1 MRNRLELVTGRA
13 PGKVGQV
20 LRPATPLDAPR
31 LVAMFDRCSSATRYA
46 RFMSPLRNFP
56 AAHLVDVVKSSR
68 IRRSWVIEDLGSG
81 EVVGVGS
88 WFRNQPEA
96 AEVGLLIEDAFQ
108 HQGLGTALLDELA
121 TTALDEGITTFVGHT
136 VADARHV
143 HRMLRDLG
151 PTTIEG
157 SGTSRTLRTILDDE
171 AAGESLCR
179 FA

>member
-1 MRNRLELVTGRA
+1 M
-13 PGKVGQV
+13 
-20 LRPATPLDAPR
+20 
-31 LVAMFDRCSSATRYA
+31 
-46 RFMSPLRNFP
+46 
-56 AAHLVDVVKSSR
+56 
-68 IRRSWVIEDLGSG
+68 IEELGSG

-108 HQGLGTALLDELA
+108 HQGLGSALLDELA

-157 SGTSRTLRTILDDE
+157 SGPSRTLRTILDDD
-171 AAGESLCR
+171 AAGDSLSR

>member
-1 MRNRLELVTGRA
+1 
-13 PGKVGQV
+13 
-20 LRPATPLDAPR
+20 
-31 LVAMFDRCSSATRYA
+31 
-46 RFMSPLRNFP
+46 
-56 AAHLVDVVKSSR
+56 
-68 IRRSWVIEDLGSG
+68 
-81 EVVGVGS
+81 
-88 WFRNQPEA
+88 
-96 AEVGLLIEDAFQ
+96 
-108 HQGLGTALLDELA
+108 
-121 TTALDEGITTFVGHT
+121 